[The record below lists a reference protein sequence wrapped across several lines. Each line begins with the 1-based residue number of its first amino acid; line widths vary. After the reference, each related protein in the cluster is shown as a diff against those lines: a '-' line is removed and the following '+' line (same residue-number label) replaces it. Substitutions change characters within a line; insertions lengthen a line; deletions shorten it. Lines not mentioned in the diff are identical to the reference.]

1 MLQSYVLPRK
11 PKAFDDYTALLI
23 DLDLIRTDSDGKYY
37 MFNQEGKRQT
47 PWQVFLYAIIK
58 AKGKDNSVD
67 YDILQEVGLVFCMS
81 DMEVIEMCRE
91 IETRLPND
99 IRYSDTAGI
108 RQLQFVNDLIAEN
121 ILDEYYG

>member
-1 MLQSYVLPRK
+1 
-11 PKAFDDYTALLI
+11 
-23 DLDLIRTDSDGKYY
+23 
-37 MFNQEGKRQT
+37 
-47 PWQVFLYAIIK
+47 
-58 AKGKDNSVD
+58 
-67 YDILQEVGLVFCMS
+67 MS